1 MRKIKGYEDWTAP
14 LISRSV
20 RSTLS
25 LDSKLWKAS
34 LRFFQSI
41 RIRQMNCSRIEIS
54 FYKNIPIDISSM
66 DIISQIYFHANVAE
80 FRESSEIK

>member
-25 LDSKLWKAS
+25 LDSKAVES
-34 LRFFQSI
+34 
-41 RIRQMNCSRIEIS
+41 
-54 FYKNIPIDISSM
+54 
-66 DIISQIYFHANVAE
+66 
-80 FRESSEIK
+80 ESSFLSEHQNKADELFENRNFVL